1 VTARLIGLADRVSRE
16 PVLVGAAV
24 QAQLLASFPNWSP
37 AARLAVGAWIALF
50 QRGFSTSKK
59 TADENVDTAK
69 AEVATKVEEAKY
81 VGAVEHQALALAA
94 RVPNRPLRAKA
105 A

>member
-1 VTARLIGLADRVSRE
+1 MTAATLWDRVSRE

-24 QAQLLASFPNWSP
+24 QAQLLASFPDWSP

-59 TADENVDTAK
+59 SADESL
-69 AEVATKVEEAKY
+69 EASKY
-81 VGAVEHQALALAA
+81 VGAIEHQAIAVAGQALS
-94 RVPNRPLRAKA
+94 RPLRAKPSA
-105 A
+105 PVDVSGPP